1 MKSKYVLISTVFLLL
16 SCNGHDGKKENA
28 DSSRPS
34 SEKQKEIE
42 QQEDMERHP
51 LNITAIREVI
61 GIKGTENNG
70 EYKVVVPQNDL
81 EIMVDGF
88 KIIPPMGLGSW
99 AAFSPVKDGAMVMGD
114 IVVTEDDLWPV
125 QQEVIRQGLTITAIH
140 NHFVR
145 NNPNVMY
152 MHIGGMGEEGV
163 LAEKV
168 KALFDKVVE
177 VRGGNPAASEP
188 SEVENTLDT
197 DRIDNIIGH
206 SGNLNNG
213 VYKITIGR
221 PDVDLREHGAPVS
234 TFMGFNTWA
243 SWQGTPEKAAVAGD
257 FTMLADEIAP
267 VIKALVEN
275 GIEVVAVHNHMV
287 YEEPR
292 IFFLHYWGVGPA
304 EKLAHGLKTALNQT
318 GVVSKNE

>member
-51 LNITAIREVI
+51 LNITAIQEVI
-61 GIKGTENNG
+61 GIEGTENNG

-99 AAFSPVKDGAMVMGD
+99 AAFSAIKEGAMVMGD
-114 IVVTEDDLWPV
+114 IVVTEDDLLPV

-177 VRGGNPAASEP
+177 VRGGNPAASES
-188 SEVENTLDT
+188 SEVENTLNT

-257 FTMLADEIAP
+257 FTMLADEVAP

-275 GIEVVAVHNHMV
+275 GIEVVALHNHMV
-287 YEEPR
+287 HEEPR

-304 EKLAHGLKTALNQT
+304 EKLAHGLKAALNQT